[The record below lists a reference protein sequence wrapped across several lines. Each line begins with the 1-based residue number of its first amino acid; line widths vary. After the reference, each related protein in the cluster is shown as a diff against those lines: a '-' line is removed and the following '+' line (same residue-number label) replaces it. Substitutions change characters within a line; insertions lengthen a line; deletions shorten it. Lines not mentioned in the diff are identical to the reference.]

1 LNAAAS
7 EAPAASTGRA
17 NKMQR
22 IATEVRS
29 DWEKKVEEQ
38 GLIFHHT
45 QGGVYWDESAYY
57 RFTSSEVDTL
67 EAATNELQRICL
79 EAGQN
84 IIDHKRYAELGIP
97 DFAVPAIESSWNLE
111 PPAIYGRMDLAY
123 DGMHPPKLLEYNA
136 DTPTAL
142 LESAVVQWYWLED
155 KFPHSDQFN
164 SIHERLIAKWKE
176 LKDYLSPKSALY
188 FTHLDDP
195 QGEDAMTATYLRDT
209 AQQGGLETSGI
220 LIKDIGWDSRKELFV
235 DLAEAPMYSIFKL
248 YPWEWLIHEKF
259 GPNLLKTYDQVS
271 WMEPI
276 WKMLFANKG
285 ILPILW
291 ELNPNHP
298 NLLEAYFDGPRT
310 MTGYVRKP
318 KMSREGA
325 NITLITQ
332 GGNTETGGDY
342 GEEGYIYQ
350 ALAQI
355 PTIDGRRPILGSWLV
370 DGEAAGMGIRESA
383 GPITDNLSTFVP
395 HLFDK

>member
-1 LNAAAS
+1 
-7 EAPAASTGRA
+7 
-17 NKMQR
+17 MQR
-22 IATEVRS
+22 IATDVRS

-45 QGGVYWDESAYY
+45 LDGVYWDESAYY

-97 DFAVPAIESSWNLE
+97 DFAVPAIESSWNKE

-123 DGMHPPKLLEYNA
+123 DGMHPPRMLEYNA
-136 DTPTAL
+136 DTPTGL
-142 LESAVVQWYWLED
+142 LEAAIVQWYWLED
-155 KFPHSDQFN
+155 KFKHSDQFN

-209 AQQGGLETSGI
+209 AQQAGLETSGI
-220 LIKDIGWDSRKELFV
+220 LITDIGWDSNKDLFV
-235 DLAEAPMYSIFKL
+235 DLTDHPMYSIFKL

-259 GPNLLKTYDQVS
+259 GPNLLKTYDQIS

-276 WKMLFANKG
+276 WKMLFSNKG

-298 NLLEAYFDGPRT
+298 NLLEAYFDGPHT
-310 MTGYVRKP
+310 MTEYVRKP

-325 NITLITQ
+325 NITLVSRSGT
-332 GGNTETGGDY
+332 TETAGDY
-342 GEEGYIYQ
+342 GEEGFIYQ
-350 ALAQI
+350 ALAPI
-355 PTIDGRRPILGSWLV
+355 PTIDDRRPILGSWLV
-370 DGEAAGMGIRESA
+370 DGEAAGMGVRESV

-395 HLFDK
+395 HLFD